1 VTSGLAWFLLF
12 KSGMQKSNQNTIKQR
27 VEFSGVG
34 LHSGISAQMSVNP
47 AGIDHGV
54 VFKRID
60 SALALPVKASWEFVS
75 ITDLS
80 TSVGEK
86 ESRVSTI
93 EHLMA
98 ALFGLGIDNAVVE
111 ISGPEVPIL
120 DGSAK
125 PFVEAFTSVGLQ
137 SQNASKLVWR
147 IKKPFLFEDGGK
159 AVKLE
164 PADFTEYRCTISFSD
179 SVIGRQT
186 IVYRHSSKAFTE
198 LAMARTF
205 CHYRDIDA
213 MRRAGLAL
221 GGSLENAVVV
231 TDEGVMNPDG
241 LKGADEFVRHKLLD
255 AIGDLSLMGAPL
267 AGRVTLYKTG
277 HGIHAKFMRELM
289 KNKDEIL
296 ELIAAPQ
303 ADTGSAGSAELR
315 V

>member
-1 VTSGLAWFLLF
+1 MHKL
-12 KSGMQKSNQNTIKQR
+12 QQNTIKQR
-27 VEFSGVG
+27 VDFSGVG
-34 LHSGISAQMSVNP
+34 LHSGIPATMSVLP
-47 AGIDHGV
+47 AGIGHGV
-54 VFKRID
+54 VFKRTD
-60 SALALPVKASWEFVS
+60 SAAASPVKASWEQVS

-80 TSVGEK
+80 TSVGAN

-98 ALFGLGIDNAVVE
+98 ALCGLGIDNAMVE

-125 PFVEAFTSVGLQ
+125 QFVEAFESSGLQ
-137 SQNASKLVWR
+137 IQNGPKQIWR
-147 IKKPFLFEDGGK
+147 IKKAFLFEDGVK
-159 AVKLE
+159 VVKLE
-164 PADFTEYRCTISFSD
+164 PAAFTEYRCTISFTD

-186 IVYRHSSKAFTE
+186 IVYRHSAKAFAE

-205 CHYRDIDA
+205 CHYRDIDT

-241 LKGADEFVRHKLLD
+241 LKGGDEFVRHKLLD
-255 AIGDLSLMGAPL
+255 AIGDLSLLGAPL
-267 AGRVTLYKTG
+267 AGRITLYKTG

-289 KNKDEIL
+289 KHKDEFL
-296 ELIAAPQ
+296 ELTVPFQ
-303 ADTGSAGSAELR
+303 ADAGPAGLPELMS
-315 V
+315 